1 METLNS
7 KLFLY
12 SLALSAGQAQHLTRL
27 IGKEPKEITFALIEN
42 AADVIPNSKE
52 WLGGFREMLESNGYQ
67 LERFD
72 LRDWKDQREQLH
84 KQLLSKDV
92 IWLGGGNTFYLR
104 WILKDTGVDK
114 VIQDFV
120 RNGKVYAGWSAG
132 AVVAGPT
139 LKYFESM
146 DDTGQ
151 SPEMIL
157 DGMHL
162 TNTVVVPHLD
172 NKEFAEDARIANSH
186 LLHDGYQTVTLRDN
200 EVLLID
206 GGRCEVIK

>member
-1 METLNS
+1 MRAINP

-12 SLALSAGQAQHLTRL
+12 SLALSPVQASHLTKL
-27 IGKEPKEITFALIEN
+27 IGKEPEEITFALIEN
-42 AADVIPNSKE
+42 AADVIPNSNE
-52 WLGGFREMLESNGYQ
+52 WLGGFRKMLESNGYQ

-72 LRDWKDQREQLH
+72 LRDWKGRNDHLRQR
-84 KQLLSKDV
+84 LLSKDV

-120 RNGKVYAGWSAG
+120 RKGKVYAGWSAG

-151 SPEMIL
+151 SPEMIF

-162 TNTVVVPHLD
+162 TDAVVVPHLD
-172 NKEFAEDARIANSH
+172 NKEFAEDARIANCH
-186 LLHDGYQTVTLRDN
+186 LLHDGYRTITLRDN
-200 EVLLID
+200 EALLID
-206 GGRCEVIK
+206 GGKFRVI

>member
-1 METLNS
+1 MDTLNP

-12 SLALSAGQAQHLTRL
+12 SLALSPVQAGHLTRL
-27 IGKEPKEITFALIEN
+27 IGKAPEDITFALIEN
-42 AADVIPNSKE
+42 AADVIPNSNE
-52 WLGGFREMLESNGYQ
+52 WLGGFRNMLESNGYQ

-72 LRDWKDQREQLH
+72 LRDWKNQKDNLRQ
-84 KQLLSKDV
+84 QLLSKDV

-120 RNGKVYAGWSAG
+120 RKGKVYAGWSAG

-146 DDTGQ
+146 DDTEQ
-151 SPEMIL
+151 SPEMIFE
-157 DGMHL
+157 GMHL

-172 NKEFAEDARIANSH
+172 NKEFAEDALIANSN
-186 LLHDGYQTVTLRDN
+186 LLHDGYQTITLRDN
-200 EVLLID
+200 QVLLID
-206 GGRCEVIK
+206 GGKFQVI

>member
-1 METLNS
+1 MNTLS
-7 KLFLY
+7 PKLFLY
-12 SLALSAGQAQHLTRL
+12 SLALSPRQAQHLTQL
-27 IGKEPKEITFALIEN
+27 IGKEPGDITFALIEN
-42 AADVIPNSKE
+42 AADVIPNSNE
-52 WLGGFREMLESNGYQ
+52 WLGGFRMMLESNGYQ

-72 LRDWKDQREQLH
+72 LRDWKDQKDQLRQ
-84 KQLLSKDV
+84 QLLSKDV

-151 SPEMIL
+151 SPEMIF
-157 DGMHL
+157 DGMNL
-162 TNTVVVPHLD
+162 TDTVVVPHLD
-172 NKEFAEDARIANSH
+172 NKEFAEDARIANCH
-186 LLHDGYQTVTLRDN
+186 LLHDGYQTITLKDDQ
-200 EVLLID
+200 VLLID
-206 GGRCEVIK
+206 GGKFQVL

>member
-1 METLNS
+1 MNTLNP

-12 SLALSAGQAQHLTRL
+12 SLALSPVQAGHLTRL
-27 IGKEPKEITFALIEN
+27 IGKEPAEITFALIEN
-42 AADVIPNSKE
+42 AADVIPNSSE
-52 WLGGFREMLESNGYQ
+52 WLGGFRMMLESNGYQ

-72 LRDWKDQREQLH
+72 LRDWKNKKEQLRQ
-84 KQLLSKDV
+84 QLLSKDV

-104 WILKDTGVDK
+104 WILKHTGVDK

-120 RNGKVYAGWSAG
+120 NNGKVYAGWSAG

-151 SPEMIL
+151 SPEMIF

-172 NKEFAEDARIANSH
+172 NKEFAEDALMTNCN
-186 LLHDGYQTVTLRDN
+186 LLHDGYQTITLRDN
-200 EVLLID
+200 QVLLID
-206 GGRCEVIK
+206 GGKFQVI